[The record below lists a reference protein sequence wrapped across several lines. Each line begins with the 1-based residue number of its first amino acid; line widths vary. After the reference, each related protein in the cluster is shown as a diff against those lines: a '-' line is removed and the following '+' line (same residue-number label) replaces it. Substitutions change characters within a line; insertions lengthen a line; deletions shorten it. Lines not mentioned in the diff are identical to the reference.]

1 MSVTGATTRNDY
13 VASSG
18 QTVFPYTFQALSGSD
33 VTVIVNGV
41 TLEFNSQYTV
51 SNVGLA
57 GGGNV
62 ILTTGASSGETV
74 SVFLS
79 MAISRTTN
87 YQNAGDFLASDVNG
101 DFDKAYVALNQV
113 QTSIDR
119 SIGLKDNDP
128 TVELELP
135 LAAERANKFL
145 LFDANGNIGFTAVD
159 PGPQITT
166 DQVEYNNSA
175 AGAVTRTVTDK
186 LKEEISVKDFGA
198 VGDGVTDDTTAV
210 QAAIDYAET
219 LAINPQGTP
228 TVFFP
233 SGLYKINTISVVEAS
248 IRGEGPVG
256 CTLVW
261 GGAANGTM
269 VQWEANRRKSFSGF
283 RFDSGDNSPKI
294 WFDATWKS
302 ESSVVPKLD
311 WGHKI
316 YSLFFTKTANVT
328 DACHMNLPKII
339 NFYTRDM
346 RFAAAPHLVRIAQE
360 TSASSNRVFAM
371 QDWTVD
377 FNQLPADGVKSLFK
391 VDIQGSGSLTLA
403 LSNARIETRNNAMG
417 SPKAIVELHN
427 TRKGLFPDGSQSFPT
442 TTPTQT
448 TVVLTD
454 APDELEYRSEL
465 SITKGGV
472 LLGASKYTYDS
483 STQTVEFEEQLASQA
498 VVVNW
503 SPLTLPVEG
512 VSLDMRDMGIQL
524 TKYANPSDPE
534 DTSQVSQEAVLIH
547 HPNGEGDP
555 TNVTSDIQLQNVFVN
570 GFSTFYGGNWNTAYS
585 TPDSTNMS
593 GSNRIK
599 FWSNGRVD
607 QKASQQL
614 GDYVRIGDATQF
626 HREAANS
633 LSMAGVGTDVAMT
646 LDVHGD
652 LNVSDNTG
660 VTKAGFTGSTGA
672 LRVGNTAAGTS
683 LGSVVKKMEVFD
695 ASGSSLGFVAV
706 YDAIS

>member
-1 MSVTGATTRNDY
+1 MLNDNDLSVT
-13 VASSG
+13 
-18 QTVFPYTFQALSGSD
+18 
-33 VTVIVNGV
+33 
-41 TLEFNSQYTV
+41 
-51 SNVGLA
+51 
-57 GGGNV
+57 
-62 ILTTGASSGETV
+62 
-74 SVFLS
+74 
-79 MAISRTTN
+79 
-87 YQNAGDFLASDVNG
+87 
-101 DFDKAYVALNQV
+101 
-113 QTSIDR
+113 
-119 SIGLKDNDP
+119 
-128 TVELELP
+128 
-135 LAAERANKFL
+135 
-145 LFDANGNIGFTAVD
+145 
-159 PGPQITT
+159 
-166 DQVEYNNSA
+166 
-175 AGAVTRTVTDK
+175 
-186 LKEEISVKDFGA
+186 DFGA
-198 VGDGVTDDTTAV
+198 VGDGVTDDTAAV

-219 LAINPQGTP
+219 LAITPQGTP

-233 SGLYKINTISVVEAS
+233 SGRYKINTISVVKAS

-269 VQWEANRRKSFSGF
+269 VQWEANWRKSFSGF

-302 ESSVVPKLD
+302 DADVVPKLD

-339 NFYTRDM
+339 NFYTKDM

-377 FNQLPADGVKSLFK
+377 FNQLPAGGVKSLFK

-403 LSNARIETRNNAMG
+403 LSNARIETRTNAMG

-427 TRKGLFPDGSQSFPT
+427 TRKGLFPDGSESFPT
-442 TTPTQT
+442 TTATQT
-448 TVVLTD
+448 TVVLTT
-454 APDELEYRSEL
+454 APAELEYRSEL

-483 STQTVEFEEQLASQA
+483 STKTVTFEEELNSQA

-503 SPLTLPVEG
+503 SPLSLPVEG
-512 VSLDMRDMGIQL
+512 VSLDLRDMGIQL
-524 TKYANPSDPE
+524 TK
-534 DTSQVSQEAVLIH
+534 DTSATDDSQISQEAVMIH
-547 HPNGEGDP
+547 HPDAVDDP

-585 TPDSTNMS
+585 TPNPSIMS

-599 FWSNGRVD
+599 LWSTGRVD
-607 QKASQQL
+607 EKASQQL
-614 GDYVRIGDATQF
+614 GDYVKLGDATQL
-626 HREAANS
+626 HREGANS

-652 LNVSDNTG
+652 LNVSNNAG

-672 LRVGNTAAGTS
+672 LRVGNAEAGTT
-683 LGSVVKKMEVFD
+683 LGSVIKKMEVFSE
-695 ASGSSLGFVAV
+695 SGASLGFVPV
-706 YDAIS
+706 YSTIT